1 MPTVDVWTGVV
12 RRAKRARREGLA
24 EGAALP
30 LGRGGGA
37 ARDGCY
43 ARQAQSAHFVNQEL
57 V

>member
-1 MPTVDVWTGVV
+1 MPTVDVWTGVA

-43 ARQAQSAHFVNQEL
+43 ARQAQSAHLVNQEL